1 MSIWRGQRGKSP
13 WGSPVAVAAA
23 FGLLVSAAASDSA
36 SALGISVLSNNVT
49 VIDRAVAGDKVNDS
63 GLISRPLN
71 ALRQSVAVEVQNAG
85 GTSFIF
91 GQDSSFARS
100 HLVVLPGSVRVASA
114 VRVSGRVDPRITG
127 DALAAVTGEFV
138 FSVEPSAVVPMSG
151 QVMLALQNLTPTV
164 KTAELIQGS
173 LSFSFLVENS
183 STGATLFQSSD
194 PLMLPD
200 TLQLDGVK
208 VGEQVRVR
216 YEATLSTV
224 LMDTRQFAKMKF
236 APKIFAFPPV
246 PVPEPSLAASLL
258 LGAVLLGSLG
268 RRGGAWSHLG
278 SQRGRW
284 E

>member
-1 MSIWRGQRGKSP
+1 MTIRRER
-13 WGSPVAVAAA
+13 
-23 FGLLVSAAASDSA
+23 AAASCWSGRA
-36 SALGISVLSNNVT
+36 VLVAAVLGLLLSGQGRPAAALGIDVLSSNVT
-49 VIDRAVAGDKVNDS
+49 VATRAVAGDKVDDS
-63 GLISRPLN
+63 GVISRPLN

-278 SQRGRW
+278 SQRGGW